1 MILCHSPMSPSG
13 LYRLIR
19 FCQRTCHAFESR
31 EEMLEWLPMSR
42 GASRALPFLLCSIT
56 FTLAIISHTQ
66 AADPTTVRSI
76 LDEPS
81 IYHLKQVVLQ
91 GTVRNVQPL
100 DPYKL
105 PAGTTCYGA
114 YLFSLEDDTASI
126 NVAVFGLCGVPTVKD
141 PDVEE
146 GTRVELQA
154 TIQAPRHGG
163 YYLSF
168 QGLQVAGEREGVI
181 QAVADRI
188 TPLME

>member
-1 MILCHSPMSPSG
+1 MSARAIRLVQQNLLSIGLALTLLSG
-13 LYRLIR
+13 
-19 FCQRTCHAFESR
+19 AE
-31 EEMLEWLPMSR
+31 
-42 GASRALPFLLCSIT
+42 
-56 FTLAIISHTQ
+56 
-66 AADPTTVRSI
+66 AADPVAIRDI
-76 LDEPS
+76 LDEPR

-114 YLFSLEDDTASI
+114 YLFYLEDETASI

-141 PDVEE
+141 PDVED
-146 GTRVELQA
+146 GARIELHA
-154 TIQAPRHGG
+154 TIQAPSHGG

-168 QGLQVAGEREGVI
+168 QGLKVAGEREGVI

-188 TPLME
+188 RPLTE

>member
-1 MILCHSPMSPSG
+1 MTIDFPPV
-13 LYRLIR
+13 
-19 FCQRTCHAFESR
+19 T
-31 EEMLEWLPMSR
+31 
-42 GASRALPFLLCSIT
+42 RALLLVLCAS
-56 FTLAIISHTQ
+56 LLRLSAAV
-66 AADPTTVRSI
+66 AADPVAIRDI
-76 LDEPS
+76 LDEPRS
-81 IYHLKQVVLQ
+81 YHLRQVLLQ

-114 YLFSLEDDTASI
+114 YLFYLEDATASI

-146 GTRVELQA
+146 GARIELQA
-154 TIQAPRHGG
+154 TIQAPSHGG

-188 TPLME
+188 TPLAE

>member
-1 MILCHSPMSPSG
+1 MIMSHSPMLNRG

-19 FCQRTCHAFESR
+19 RCQRNCHTFESR
-31 EEMLEWLPMSR
+31 EEMLECPPMCKGLFR
-42 GASRALPFLLCSIT
+42 LLPFSMCSIG
-56 FTLAIISHTQ
+56 LVLVLVSHAL
-66 AADPTTVRSI
+66 AADAIAIRDI
-76 LDEPS
+76 LDDPS

-91 GTVRNVQPL
+91 GTVRDVQPL

-114 YLFSLEDDTASI
+114 YLFYLEDETASI

-146 GTRVELQA
+146 GARVQLQA
-154 TIQAPRHGG
+154 TIQAPSHGG

-168 QGLQVAGEREGVI
+168 QGLTVAGEREGVI

>member
-1 MILCHSPMSPSG
+1 MPPMVTK
-13 LYRLIR
+13 L
-19 FCQRTCHAFESR
+19 
-31 EEMLEWLPMSR
+31 MLRVS
-42 GASRALPFLLCSIT
+42 LLCLWPIGGAFILLFSS
-56 FTLAIISHTQ
+56 AS
-66 AADPTTVRSI
+66 AADLTIRDI
-76 LDEPS
+76 LDEPT

-100 DPYKL
+100 DPYRL

-114 YLFSLEDDTASI
+114 YLFYLEDETASI

-146 GTRVELQA
+146 GARIELRA
-154 TIQAPRHGG
+154 TVQAPSHGG

-168 QGLQVAGEREGVI
+168 QGLKVAGEREGVI

-188 TPLME
+188 TPLTE

>member
-1 MILCHSPMSPSG
+1 MPPMVTHLMFRVSAVCPG
-13 LYRLIR
+13 AIGVALI
-19 FCQRTCHAFESR
+19 FLFS
-31 EEMLEWLPMSR
+31 S
-42 GASRALPFLLCSIT
+42 AS
-56 FTLAIISHTQ
+56 
-66 AADPTTVRSI
+66 AADLTIRDI
-76 LDEPS
+76 LDEPT

-100 DPYKL
+100 DPYRL

-114 YLFSLEDDTASI
+114 YLFYLEDETASI

-146 GTRVELQA
+146 GARIELRA
-154 TIQAPRHGG
+154 TVQAPSHGG

-168 QGLQVAGEREGVI
+168 QGLKVAGEREGVI

-188 TPLME
+188 TPLTE

>member
-1 MILCHSPMSPSG
+1 MCKVLFRLLHSSM
-13 LYRLIR
+13 
-19 FCQRTCHAFESR
+19 
-31 EEMLEWLPMSR
+31 
-42 GASRALPFLLCSIT
+42 CSIG
-56 FTLAIISHTQ
+56 LALVIVSQ
-66 AADPTTVRSI
+66 ALAADATAIRDI
-76 LDEPS
+76 LDAPS

-91 GTVRNVQPL
+91 GRVRNVQPL

-114 YLFSLEDDTASI
+114 YLFYLEDETASI

-146 GTRVELQA
+146 GAQIQLQA
-154 TIQAPRHGG
+154 TIQSPSHGG

-168 QGLQVAGEREGVI
+168 QGLKVAGEQEGVI